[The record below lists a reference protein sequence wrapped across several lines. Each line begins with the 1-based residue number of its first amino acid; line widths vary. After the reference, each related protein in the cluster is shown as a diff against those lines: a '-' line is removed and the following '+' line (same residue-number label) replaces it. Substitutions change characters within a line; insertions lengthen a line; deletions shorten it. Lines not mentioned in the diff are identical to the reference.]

1 MGVEASPTASRCLAE
16 FIGTFLPFFCV
27 GFNVLS
33 GHAELGGVSLA
44 VVLTVLIYA
53 LGGISGA
60 NFNPAV
66 TTALFV
72 SKKLGGPGVDG
83 QTAGMYVAVQLVAG
97 ICCGLCFVNMF
108 TDSFKVG
115 PGAGFSWT
123 DACFCEFLYS
133 ALLCFVVLNTT
144 ASKKHGTEGNQ
155 FFGLAIGGMVMAGS
169 IATKPVSG
177 GLLNPAVTI
186 GADMAG
192 AGLGWGNSLIY
203 ALFQLLGGVVAGLL
217 FPFVRPGDFGCQ
229 PTPSTGLLSE
239 AIGTFALVV
248 TVGLAVMAETPM
260 AVPAI
265 AACLMSLVYSLG
277 DVSGAHFNP
286 AVTTAVLVSG
296 YDKEMVPRRAGHY
309 VITQIVSAIVAG
321 WIYCLIHQGYSFP
334 LGPGEG
340 FSVLAAVTA
349 EMIFTTV
356 LAFVVLATAV
366 SERTLV
372 NQLFGLA
379 IGLCIVAG
387 GLAAGK
393 ISGACLNPA
402 VSIGIF
408 ASFGGWNSL
417 KMAMRYCFFQL
428 CGGAAAGG
436 IVRLTHATANTSEKT
451 VDESGESTPLIFGK
465 A

>member
-33 GHAELGGVSLA
+33 GHAALGSVSLA
-44 VVLTVLIYA
+44 VVLTLLIYA

-66 TTALFV
+66 TTALYV
-72 SKKLGGPGVDG
+72 SKVLGGPGLDI

-97 ICCGLCFVNMF
+97 ICCGFCFVNMF
-108 TDSFKVG
+108 ADSFKVG
-115 PGAGFSWT
+115 PGAGFSWIN
-123 DACFCEFLYS
+123 ACFCEFLYS

-144 ASKKHGTEGNQ
+144 ASKKYSAAGNQ
-155 FFGLAIGGMVMAGS
+155 FPGLAIGGMVLAGS
-169 IATKPVSG
+169 IAAKPVSG
-177 GLLNPAVTI
+177 GFLNPAVTI
-186 GADMAG
+186 GADLAG
-192 AGLGWGNSLIY
+192 AGLGWGSSMIY
-203 ALFQLLGGVVAGLL
+203 VIFQLLGGVLAALL
-217 FPFVRPGDFGCQ
+217 FQHVRPGDFNSQ
-229 PTPSTGLLSE
+229 PAPSTGLVSE
-239 AIGTFALVV
+239 AIGTFGLVV

-265 AACLMSLVYSLG
+265 AGCLMSLVYSLG

-296 YDKEMVPRRAGHY
+296 YDKEMVPKRAGHY
-309 VITQIVSAIVAG
+309 VITQLVSGIVAG
-321 WIYCLIHQGYSFP
+321 WTYCLVHQGYSFP
-334 LGPGEG
+334 LGPGKG

-349 EMIFTTV
+349 EMLFTTV

-387 GLAAGK
+387 GVAAGN

-402 VSIGIF
+402 VCFGIF
-408 ASFGGWNSL
+408 ASFGGL
-417 KMAMRYCFFQL
+417 DALGMAMRYCFFQL
-428 CGGAAAGG
+428 CGGVIAGG
-436 IVRLTHATANTSEKT
+436 LVKLTHATADQGEKRADDT
-451 VDESGESTPLIFGK
+451 ESTPLIFGK
-465 A
+465 P